1 MVKANSSVDEK
12 IETLVQ
18 LRCLEGWTN
27 GIHGELTS
35 ISALNIF
42 LAVTAF
48 LGNTL
53 ILVSLR
59 KESSL
64 RPPSKLLLRC
74 LAATDLCVGVIA
86 QPFQV
91 IYWLS
96 LVYKDWNLCPYA
108 LNTTFITGYTLTSV
122 SMLTLTAISVD
133 RLLALILGLRY
144 KQVVTLTRTYAV
156 VITFWFISTLAGTL
170 YLKDYRITLWY
181 GYIAL
186 PSCLVI
192 TIFSNAKIVHSLFH
206 NQNQIHIIPR
216 QQQQLNQSAP
226 LNLCR
231 YRKAVY
237 GTLWLQL
244 ALVICYVPYS
254 VMGVWMNGKVSPANF
269 VILVS
274 SVTCVYLNSAINP
287 FLYWWKISSVR
298 QAVKETIKQFLC
310 CLST

>member
-74 LAATDLCVGVIA
+74 LAATDLCVGIIA

-91 IYWLS
+91 VYWLS

-144 KQVVTLTRTYAV
+144 KQVVTLTRT
-156 VITFWFISTLAGTL
+156 
-170 YLKDYRITLWY
+170 ITLWY

-192 TIFSNAKIVHSLFH
+192 TTFSYAKIFHSLFH

-216 QQQQLNQSAP
+216 QRQQLNQSAP

-244 ALVICYVPYS
+244 ALVI
-254 VMGVWMNGKVSPANF
+254 
-269 VILVS
+269 
-274 SVTCVYLNSAINP
+274 
-287 FLYWWKISSVR
+287 
-298 QAVKETIKQFLC
+298 
-310 CLST
+310 

>member
-1 MVKANSSVDEK
+1 MVKANSSIDEK

-96 LVYKDWNLCPYA
+96 LVNKDWNLCPYA
-108 LNTTFITGYTLTSV
+108 LDTTFITGYTLTSV

-133 RLLALILGLRY
+133 RLLALILGMRY

-181 GYIAL
+181 GYIAFTVM
-186 PSCLVI
+186 SGNYHFLVCKNFPL
-192 TIFSNAKIVHSLFH
+192 TFLQPESNTYYSSTTTATKSIGAFEFMS
-206 NQNQIHIIPR
+206 IP
-216 QQQQLNQSAP
+216 
-226 LNLCR
+226 
-231 YRKAVY
+231 K
-237 GTLWLQL
+237 G
-244 ALVICYVPYS
+244 
-254 VMGVWMNGKVSPANF
+254 
-269 VILVS
+269 
-274 SVTCVYLNSAINP
+274 
-287 FLYWWKISSVR
+287 SVR
-298 QAVKETIKQFLC
+298 YSMAATGIGYMLRALQCNGCVDEWQGVSGKLC
-310 CLST
+310 YPCFFRHLCLS

>member
-74 LAATDLCVGVIA
+74 LAATDLCVGIIA

-91 IYWLS
+91 VYWLS
-96 LVYKDWNLCPYA
+96 LVYKDWNLCRYA

-122 SMLTLTAISVD
+122 SMLTLTAISVNMD
-133 RLLALILGLRY
+133 KMTPASFNL
-144 KQVVTLTRTYAV
+144 
-156 VITFWFISTLAGTL
+156 
-170 YLKDYRITLWY
+170 
-181 GYIAL
+181 
-186 PSCLVI
+186 
-192 TIFSNAKIVHSLFH
+192 SL
-206 NQNQIHIIPR
+206 Q
-216 QQQQLNQSAP
+216 
-226 LNLCR
+226 CR
-231 YRKAVY
+231 GHVRKFC
-237 GTLWLQL
+237 
-244 ALVICYVPYS
+244 IR
-254 VMGVWMNGKVSPANF
+254 
-269 VILVS
+269 LVS
-274 SVTCVYLNSAINP
+274 GAYSA
-287 FLYWWKISSVR
+287 S
-298 QAVKETIKQFLC
+298 
-310 CLST
+310 